1 MTLFPPLER
10 SAVNGQLAQP
20 FHKPALAFP
29 YKPSSRKKT
38 SYIIRN
44 HANKPGHKMVISTL
58 EKRIL
63 AKLHHLFIDKQ
74 RRVLTN
80 EEIDLGV
87 TANHVRVAF
96 NALCKHNVALDAYE
110 VREHPLSM

>member
-1 MTLFPPLER
+1 
-10 SAVNGQLAQP
+10 
-20 FHKPALAFP
+20 
-29 YKPSSRKKT
+29 
-38 SYIIRN
+38 
-44 HANKPGHKMVISTL
+44 MVISTL

-96 NALCKHNVALDAYE
+96 NALCKHNVAMDAYE
-110 VREHPLSM
+110 VEWKQIVLFY